1 MRQRLVT
8 PSSEILKSLLN
19 TPFRP
24 EPFTLNGKTIPH
36 MRLEIP
42 FPVNDLFA
50 WLEAQTL
57 YPKVY
62 FETPHDGIVA
72 GVGSAV
78 KINHIPHF
86 SDKSAPRFFG
96 GRDFMKRKRK
106 TWKEFPEC
114 AYFLPMVQIEK
125 RDTGTYL
132 CINRVSETLNFSIE
146 PEAPLVN
153 SHKLGSRFD
162 SPSYPVWEREV
173 SEILKGIRQG
183 DSLKVVLARCTK
195 IETEKKASAYS
206 ILKSLQGKNRFAF
219 QFSKGQTFI
228 GNSPET
234 LYRRMDNRIES
245 AAIAGTRARGKT
257 PKENAKL
264 EDALLNC
271 PKERHE
277 LQVVRDTIVST
288 LSPLC
293 QSLQIDSCKVLQT
306 PNVQHLHHHIEGVL
320 KEGFSDASLINALHP
335 TPAVGGFP
343 KEKAFIEI
351 GKREAFDRGWYAAP
365 IGYISPNQSHHLV
378 AIRSALIEE
387 DAIRLFAGTGLV
399 NGSTPSREWDE
410 LEHKISQYM
419 GIL

>member
-8 PSSEILKSLLN
+8 SSSEILKSLLN

-72 GVGSAV
+72 GVGSAM
-78 KINHIPHF
+78 KISHIHHF
-86 SDKSAPRFFG
+86 NGESAPQFFG

-114 AYFLPMVQIEK
+114 AYFLPLIQIEK

-132 CINRVSETLNFSIE
+132 CINRLAETLNFSIE
-146 PEAPLVN
+146 PEASLLN
-153 SHKLGSRFD
+153 SLKLGSRFD
-162 SPSYPVWEREV
+162 SPSYSVWEREV

-195 IETEKKASAYS
+195 IETAEKPSAYS
-206 ILKSLQGKNRFAF
+206 ILKMLQGKNRFAF
-219 QFSKGQTFI
+219 QFSKDQTFI

-245 AAIAGTRARGKT
+245 AAIAGTRARGKS
-257 PKENAKL
+257 PEENAKL

-306 PNVQHLHHHIEGVL
+306 PNVQHLHHHIEGAL
-320 KEGFSDASLINALHP
+320 KEGFSDESLINALHP

-343 KEKAFIEI
+343 KEIAFTEI

-378 AIRSALIEE
+378 AIRSALVEE

-399 NGSTPSREWDE
+399 NGSNPSREWDE

>member
-1 MRQRLVT
+1 
-8 PSSEILKSLLN
+8 
-19 TPFRP
+19 
-24 EPFTLNGKTIPH
+24 
-36 MRLEIP
+36 MRLEVP

-50 WLEAQTL
+50 WLKAQTL

-62 FETPHDGIVA
+62 FETPQEGVIAGI
-72 GVGSAV
+72 GSAV
-78 KINHIPHF
+78 KIDHLPHF
-86 SDKSAPRFFG
+86 GGKAGPRFFG

-106 TWKEFPEC
+106 TWKEFPGC
-114 AYFLPMVQIEK
+114 TYFLPLVQVEK
-125 RDTGTYL
+125 RNTETYL
-132 CINRVSETLNFSIE
+132 CINRVSETLDLSLE
-146 PEAPLVN
+146 TETPLVD
-153 SHKLGSRFD
+153 SRALGSRSD
-162 SPSYPVWEREV
+162 SSSYPVWEREV
-173 SEILKGIRQG
+173 NAILKGIRQG

-195 IETEKKASAYS
+195 IETEEKVSAYS
-206 ILKSLQGKNRFAF
+206 ILRALQGKNRFAF

-234 LYRRMDNRIES
+234 LYRRVGNRIES

-257 PKENAKL
+257 LEENAKL
-264 EDALLNC
+264 KDTLLNC

-277 LQVVRDTIVST
+277 LQVVRDIIVST
-288 LSPLC
+288 LAPLC

-320 KEGFSDASLINALHP
+320 KEGFSDESLVNALHP

-343 KEKAFIEI
+343 KETALTEI
-351 GKREAFDRGWYAAP
+351 GIREAFDRGWYAAP

-387 DAIRLFAGTGLV
+387 STIRIFAGTGLV
-399 NGSTPSREWDE
+399 NGSTPLGEWNE

>member
-1 MRQRLVT
+1 VRNRLVT
-8 PSSEILKSLLN
+8 PPSEILKDLLS

-24 EPFTLNGKTIPH
+24 DPFTLNGKTIPH
-36 MRLEIP
+36 MRLEVP
-42 FPVNDLFA
+42 FLVNDLFG

-78 KINHIPHF
+78 KTNHVPHF
-86 SDKSAPRFFG
+86 GSETGPRFFG
-96 GRDFMKRKRK
+96 GRDFMKRKRDA
-106 TWKEFPEC
+106 WKGFPEC
-114 AYFLPMVQIEK
+114 TYFLPLVQIEK

-132 CINRVSETLNFSIE
+132 CINRVSETLDLSLE
-146 PEAPLVN
+146 PEAPLLDSPV
-153 SHKLGSRFD
+153 LRSRFD

-173 SEILKGIRQG
+173 NAILKGIRQG

-195 IETEKKASAYS
+195 IEVEGKASAYS
-206 ILKSLQGKNRFAF
+206 ILKTLQGRNRFAF
-219 QFSKGQTFI
+219 QFSKEQTFI

-234 LYRRMDNRIES
+234 LYRRLGNRIES

-257 PKENAKL
+257 VEENAKL

-277 LQVVRDTIVST
+277 LQVVRDTIVSI

-320 KEGFSDASLINALHP
+320 KEGFSDESLIDVLHP

-343 KEKAFIEI
+343 KETALMEI
-351 GKREAFDRGWYAAP
+351 GKREAFDRGWYASP
-365 IGYISPNQSHHLV
+365 VGYISPNQSHHLV

-387 DAIRLFAGTGLV
+387 STIRLFAGTGLV
-399 NGSTPSREWDE
+399 NGSTPPREWDE
-410 LEHKISQYM
+410 LEHKISQYL